1 MVNFVLTIFLGWT
14 GYARFRKGQIGLGIL
29 WLFTCGCF
37 CIGWIVDIVDAYK
50 EYKETCEN
58 NNARSVNTSGASLG
72 KTVLWT
78 ADKSIMGSTYSNP
91 DGSDRQEIIK
101 NLKVGEPINFK
112 PAPIKDYPDLI
123 GAFTKSGKQ
132 IGAVPYDVVNI
143 IRDNYAGYPMSAEVK
158 EVTYYGDHYLCYVT
172 INVFNR

>member
-1 MVNFVLTIFLGWT
+1 MLHLERLFYGLLINLLWAQLI
-14 GYARFRKGQIGLGIL
+14 QIP
-29 WLFTCGCF
+29 
-37 CIGWIVDIVDAYK
+37 
-50 EYKETCEN
+50 
-58 NNARSVNTSGASLG
+58 
-72 KTVLWT
+72 T
-78 ADKSIMGSTYSNP
+78 AQID
-91 DGSDRQEIIK
+91 

-132 IGAVPYDVVNI
+132 IGSVPYDVVNI

-172 INVFNR
+172 INVYNR